1 MVLVMW
7 FLKAIEYFF
16 DLDLRTLGI
25 FPRNTESLKG
35 IFFSPFIHGS
45 FDHLISN
52 TVPFLLLGTAIFY
65 FYRKMAYRIIF
76 FSWILTGVAVWI
88 GGRYSWHI
96 GASGLVYAFASFLFF
111 AGILNKERQL
121 IAISLLVIFLYG
133 GLIWGILP
141 GQEGISWES
150 HLFGFLS
157 GFMFAFFYGKEGFR
171 SADDSNAKETEDF
184 IDVSS
189 SHNIDFDYFY
199 NDEE

>member
-7 FLKAIEYFF
+7 FLKTIEYYF
-16 DLDLRTLGI
+16 DLDFRTLGI
-25 FPRNTESLKG
+25 FPRKTESLKG

-65 FYRKMAYRIIF
+65 FYSRLAYRIIF
-76 FSWILTGVAVWI
+76 FSWILTGMAVWI

-133 GLIWGILP
+133 GLIWGVLP
-141 GQEGISWES
+141 GQKGISWES

-157 GFMFAFFYGKEGFR
+157 GFIFAYFYGKDGFR
-171 SADDSNAKETEDF
+171 STNDSPTREVEDF
-184 IDVSS
+184 IDFSS

-199 NDEE
+199 KDEE